1 MDSRLGNKKASIG
14 DRNLNNPPTYASTN
28 TGGRGLDFD
37 LDETQ
42 QQWKEK
48 ARAFAEAV
56 VKPVVDEVEREGKF
70 STDLWIKL
78 KEEGLAA
85 VPIPAEYGGAG
96 ADHISYVNVI
106 EELSKVSASLGGG
119 LSVHTTLC
127 TQTILTFG
135 NEEQKKKYL
144 PPLASGDVIGAFA
157 LTEPQAGTDAAAME
171 STAVLDGDEYVLN
184 GTKYFI
190 THATI
195 AGVFIIIVITDK
207 EKGTKGMSAF
217 IVDGETPGLKIGKI
231 FDKMGIRSVE
241 HAEVI
246 MEDCRVPK
254 ENLLG
259 NEGDGFKI
267 AMIALDS
274 GRIGIAS
281 QALGIAQAS
290 LDASIQYA
298 KERVQFG
305 KPIAALQAI
314 QWMIADMT
322 VKVDSARWLTYHAA
336 SLEDKGA
343 RFSKEAAMAKLAAS
357 AAAVEVSRMAIQ
369 VHGGYGYMT
378 DLPIERYYRDAKI
391 TEIYEGTSEV
401 QRMVISRS
409 VLR

>member
-1 MDSRLGNKKASIG
+1 MDFK
-14 DRNLNNPPTYASTN
+14 LN
-28 TGGRGLDFD
+28 
-37 LDETQ
+37 ETQ
-42 QQWKEK
+42 QHWKDK
-48 ARAFAEAV
+48 AREFAQREVA
-56 VKPVVDEVEREGKF
+56 PVVDAVEKEGKF
-70 STDLWIKL
+70 SMELWEKL
-78 KEEGLAA
+78 KQEGLAA
-85 VPIPAEYGGAG
+85 LPIPTEYGGAG
-96 ADHISYVNVI
+96 ADHISYANVI
-106 EELSKVSASLGGG
+106 EEVSKVSASLGGS

-127 TQTILTFG
+127 TQTILKFG
-135 NEEQKKKYL
+135 TDEQKKKYL
-144 PPLASGDVIGAFA
+144 PSLTSGDVIGAFA

-171 STAVLDGDEYVLN
+171 STAVLDGDDYVLN

-195 AGVFIIIVITDK
+195 AGVFIVIAITEP

-217 IVDGETPGLKIGKI
+217 IVDGDAPGIRIGKI
-231 FDKMGIRSVE
+231 FDKMGIRSTE

-246 MEDCRVPK
+246 FEDCRVPK

-259 NEGDGFKI
+259 NEGEGFKI
-267 AMIALDS
+267 AMITLDS

-281 QALGIAQAS
+281 QALGIAQGAM
-290 LDASIQYA
+290 DAAVAYA

-314 QWMIADMT
+314 QWMIADMA

-336 SLEDKGA
+336 YLEDRGE

-357 AAAVEVSRMAIQ
+357 TIAVDVSRLAIQ

-378 DLPIERYYRDAKI
+378 DLPVERYYRDAKI

-401 QRMVISRS
+401 QKLVISRS
-409 VLR
+409 ILK

>member
-1 MDSRLGNKKASIG
+1 VDFE
-14 DRNLNNPPTYASTN
+14 LN
-28 TGGRGLDFD
+28 
-37 LDETQ
+37 ETQ
-42 QQWKEK
+42 QQWRDK
-48 ARAFAEAV
+48 ARDFAESV
-56 VKPVVDEVEREGKF
+56 VKPVVDEVEKEGKF
-70 STDLWIKL
+70 STELWIKL
-78 KEEGLAA
+78 KEEGLVA
-85 VPIPAEYGGAG
+85 VPIPTEYGGAG

-106 EELSKVSASLGGG
+106 EELSKVSASLGGS

-127 TQTILTFG
+127 TQTILNFG
-135 NEEQKKKYL
+135 TDEQKKKYL

-171 STAVLDGDEYVLN
+171 STAVLEGGEYVLN
-184 GTKYFI
+184 GSKYFI

-195 AGVFIIIVITDK
+195 AGVFVIIAITDP

-217 IVDGETPGLKIGKI
+217 IVDGETPGLKIGKL
-231 FDKMGIRSVE
+231 FDKMGIRSIE

-246 MEDCRVPK
+246 MENCKVPK

-281 QALGIAQAS
+281 QALGIAQGS
-290 LDASIQYA
+290 VDASINYA

-336 SLEDKGA
+336 YLEDKGE

-357 AAAVEVSRMAIQ
+357 AAAVDVSRMAIQ

-378 DLPIERYYRDAKI
+378 DLPVERFYRDAKI